1 MNDLS
6 FSEHVSKTVS
16 LLKQYNKI
24 GEVVLRYMRNEMSS
38 EVAMESIQRIMM
50 ERD

>member
-1 MNDLS
+1 MEDLS
-6 FSEHVSKTVS
+6 FSESVSKTLS

-24 GEVVLRYMRNEMSS
+24 GEVVLQYGRYQISS
-38 EVAMESIQRIMM
+38 EVAMESIQRIMI

>member
-1 MNDLS
+1 MEDIS
-6 FSEHVSKTVS
+6 FSESMSKTLS

-24 GEVVLRYMRNEMSS
+24 GEVAVKYARREMSS
-38 EVAMESIQRIMM
+38 EVAMESIQRIMI